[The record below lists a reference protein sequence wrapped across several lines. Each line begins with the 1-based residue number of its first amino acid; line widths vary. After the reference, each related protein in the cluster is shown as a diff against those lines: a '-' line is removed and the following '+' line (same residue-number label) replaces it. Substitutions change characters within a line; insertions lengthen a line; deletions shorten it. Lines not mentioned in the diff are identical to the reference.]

1 MNALDKAIRD
11 NFPGTSNAGLRAE
24 LRKADGDAHTLM
36 MIGKRVAL
44 TAGGK
49 ASLQA
54 VIAAAKSL
62 ATA

>member
-1 MNALDKAIRD
+1 MTTMTAVEKAIRD
-11 NFPGTSNAGLRAE
+11 NFPGKNNAGLRAE
-24 LRKADGDAHTLM
+24 LRKAEGDPHTIM

-54 VIAAAKSL
+54 VIDAAK
-62 ATA
+62 